1 MMNYR
6 SILFIP
12 GNNPGMLQNADI
24 LGADALFV
32 DLEDAVALGEKDTAR
47 TLVKEYLNTF
57 KPETDIFVRINPS
70 DSPYFYRDLE
80 SLKDEDIKGILLP
93 KASIESMKNLDSF
106 IEENNLDF
114 EIIALIETAMGLENS
129 FQILKQSQRIIG
141 MFLGAEDLTLDLGA
155 KRTKDSKEIDYAR
168 SRIIAVSKAMGVQA
182 IDTPF
187 TDTDD
192 ISGLRKDVYYAKDL
206 GMTGKAVISPRHVKI
221 VNDLF
226 SPSDAD
232 IEYAHRVVEGVKSA
246 NEKGLGA
253 FSIEGKMIDKPIIM
267 RSLNTLKLSGEYK
280 EEYDELLK

>member
-1 MMNYR
+1 MNYR

-24 LGADALFV
+24 LGVDALFV

-47 TLVKEYLNTF
+47 TLVKEYLNAF

-70 DSPYFYRDLE
+70 DSPYFYKDLE

-93 KASIESMKNLDSF
+93 KASIESMKKLDSY
-106 IEENNLDF
+106 IEENNMDF

-129 FQILKQSQRIIG
+129 FQILKQSQKIVG

-226 SPSDAD
+226 SPSEAD